1 MPYLKTTFFIV
12 NHSEFKKAGSAMQF
26 SDLMAA
32 LSKHPIRLQQDDDN
46 LVILGDD
53 EGLDS
58 ALLDSLVVHKNEL
71 LDLVER
77 NGGDWLSPAFRITPD
92 MLPLASLT
100 QEEIDRIIDSVPGGA
115 GNVQDIYPLA
125 PLQEGILY
133 HHLAA
138 GQGDPYVLQALF
150 GADRRSRLD
159 DFTQALQG
167 VIDRHDILRTSVV
180 WEGLDEPMQVVWQE
194 ATLALEEV
202 VLDSADGDIEW
213 QLQQRFDT
221 QHHRL
226 DVRQAPLMR
235 LVCAQDRDNDRWV
248 AILLF
253 HHMALDHAALEVV
266 QHEMQAFLLGQAD
279 ALPEAVPYRN
289 YVAQV
294 RLGVSGDAH
303 EAFFREMLADV
314 DEPTLPLGFAEV
326 PKREPAIEEVQLP
339 VEASLSR
346 RLRAQAR
353 QLGVSAASLHHLAWA
368 RVVGGVSGKQDVV
381 FGTVLMGRMQGG
393 DGADRALGMFINTL
407 PLRVKLSGQG
417 VREGVKTTHAGLT
430 ALLGHEHASLAL
442 AQRCS
447 GVPAPTPLFGSLL
460 NYRHSGTAQVA
471 TAQAL
476 EAWEGL
482 HTLGGAEGTN
492 YPLTLSVDDLG
503 EGFSLSV
510 LALSEIG
517 AQRIGDYMLTA
528 LESLVQALEQTPEMP
543 LPQLNILSSAK
554 RRQLLMDF
562 NATTR
567 RYPQDKTV
575 HALFEA
581 QAQTSP
587 DAPAA
592 AHNGHGLTYAELNSR
607 ANRLARHLIGLG
619 VQPGDRVAMLLERS
633 LELLVS
639 QLAILKCAAAYVP
652 LDVNAPLERQGFMV
666 QDSGARIVLTLSTTT
681 APEDTLRVDLDT
693 VALDAEAADDLG
705 LVQSAESVAYVM
717 YTSGSTGTPK
727 GVLVPHRA
735 ISRLVINNGF
745 AEFNAQDRVAFASN
759 PAFDA
764 STLDVW

>member
-1 MPYLKTTFFIV
+1 
-12 NHSEFKKAGSAMQF
+12 MQF

-58 ALLDSLVVHKNEL
+58 ALLDSLVVHKSEL
-71 LDLVER
+71 LDLVQR

-138 GQGDPYVLQALF
+138 EQGDPYVLQALF
-150 GADRRSRLD
+150 GADRRPRLD

-202 VLDSADGDIEW
+202 VLDSVDGDIEW

-326 PKREPAIEEVQLP
+326 PKREPTIEEVQLPVEASLSRRLRAQARQLGVSAASLHHLAWARLP

-417 VREGVKTTHAGLT
+417 VREGVKNTHAGLT

-528 LESLVQALEQTPEMP
+528 LESLVQALEQTPEML
-543 LPQLNILSSAK
+543 LPQLDILSSAD
-554 RRQLLMDF
+554 RRQLLLDF

-581 QAQTSP
+581 QVQASP

-592 AHNGHGLTYAELNSR
+592 VHNGHGLTYAELNS
-607 ANRLARHLIGLG
+607 
-619 VQPGDRVAMLLERS
+619 
-633 LELLVS
+633 
-639 QLAILKCAAAYVP
+639 
-652 LDVNAPLERQGFMV
+652 
-666 QDSGARIVLTLSTTT
+666 
-681 APEDTLRVDLDT
+681 
-693 VALDAEAADDLG
+693 
-705 LVQSAESVAYVM
+705 
-717 YTSGSTGTPK
+717 
-727 GVLVPHRA
+727 
-735 ISRLVINNGF
+735 
-745 AEFNAQDRVAFASN
+745 
-759 PAFDA
+759 
-764 STLDVW
+764 